1 MHGTSLYIATYVGLV
16 FSYSTRYPFHD
27 FITMHHASNIISAP
41 PLYEGIFQNM
51 DDRPKLAELQE
62 WIRSFRTLKWMNL
75 GIQLGLE
82 DNALEAIKI
91 ECINK
96 VDECRTAMFREWL
109 RTI

>member
-16 FSYSTRYPFHD
+16 FSYSTRYTFHD
-27 FITMHHASNIISAP
+27 FITCTTLAI
-41 PLYEGIFQNM
+41 LFQPHPCLKSFKTWTIARNS
-51 DDRPKLAELQE
+51 L
-62 WIRSFRTLKWMNL
+62 SFRTLKWMNL
-75 GIQLGLE
+75 SIQLGLE